1 MVLWDG
7 VLTDVRREL
16 AVVPEGGTGVWGR
29 VPPLRG
35 H

>member
-1 MVLWDG
+1 MVLGDE
-7 VLTDVRREL
+7 VLTDVRRGL
-16 AVVPEGGTGVWGR
+16 AVVSEGGTGVWGR